1 MKEQK
6 IRILLVEDEEKILQV
21 LEAYLN
27 KEGYEVLKATDGLK
41 ALEIFKT
48 EEIHLLILDLMLPK
62 LSGEEVCRQIREFS
76 VVPIIMVTAK
86 TEEDDTLEGLAIG
99 ADDYVTKPFS
109 PREVVG
115 RVKALLRRSYRDHQ
129 PVAQLLQFNNGEL
142 EIDADRVEVK
152 VRGESV
158 NLTPNE
164 FKLLMVLLSHPGQVF
179 SREQLVES
187 AFGFDYD
194 GFDRTI
200 DTHIKNIRQKI
211 ERDPKSPVY
220 IQTVYGMGYKFGGIR

>member
-1 MKEQK
+1 MKEKK
-6 IRILLVEDEEKILQV
+6 IRILLVEDEDKILQV
-21 LEAYLN
+21 LEAYLK

-62 LSGEEVCRQIREFS
+62 LSGEEVCRKIREFS

-86 TEEDDTLEGLAIG
+86 TEEDDKLEGLAIG

-129 PVAQLLQFNNGEL
+129 PVAQVLQFNHGEL

-179 SREQLVES
+179 SREQLVER